1 MDDRIIDF
9 NELKNRAKDKDVDK
23 FESYIYDLYYSMAEG
38 TLTMGEFTKN
48 IFKYMEENNISQEK
62 FYDIQK
68 KIMER
73 YGFDPNNLEEQMK
86 NMGIDLNNTNGNLGA
101 NNYEVL
107 RKNISFQEK
116 YKGRL
121 KLKSISEYYI
131 HNNINTINIML
142 DSENVI
148 ITSEKKIDLINDNE
162 LNEFLTSYKKVV
174 DGKALKITICETAHN
189 YDY

>member
-73 YGFDPNNLEEQMK
+73 YGFDPNNLEAQMK
-86 NMGIDLNNTNGNLGA
+86 NMGIDLGSVNGNVGA
-101 NNYEVL
+101 DSYETL

-116 YKGRL
+116 YKNRL
-121 KLKSISEYYI
+121 KVKNVSEYYI
-131 HNNINTINIML
+131 NNNINTINIIL
-142 DSENVI
+142 DGENVI
-148 ITSEKKIDLINDNE
+148 ITSVKKIDLINDNE
-162 LNEFLTSYKKVV
+162 LNEFLTSYKKVL
-174 DGKALKITICETAHN
+174 DGKSIKITMCEASHN
-189 YDY
+189 YEY